1 MKEFFCLWL
10 VPDLETEAELAE
22 LLVELSADLG
32 GPLFSPHLTLIGE
45 TEDERE
51 ALDRKLA
58 DIAAR
63 FPAFDATVARVETG
77 DSYYQS
83 LYLRFDNTGALRALK
98 EALVAVT
105 APEDV
110 EAFMP
115 HISLFYGDSTGK
127 ADAAAR
133 LQDAWAGRSIRFDRL
148 VIVPSGRRVPIEEWK
163 ELGSF
168 QLG

>member
-10 VPDLETEAELAE
+10 VPELETEAELAE

-45 TEDERE
+45 TEDERD
-51 ALDRKLA
+51 ALDMKLS
-58 DIAAR
+58 DVAAR
-63 FPAFDATVARVETG
+63 FPAFEAPVVRVETG

-83 LYLRFDNTGALRALK
+83 LYLRFENAGTLRALK

-105 APEDV
+105 VPENVD
-110 EAFMP
+110 AFMP
-115 HISLFYGDSTGK
+115 HVSLFYGESAGK

-133 LQDAWAGRSIRFDRL
+133 LQDAWAGRNIRFDRL
-148 VIVPSGRRVPIEEWK
+148 VIVPSGRRVPIDEWTT
-163 ELGSF
+163 LGSF